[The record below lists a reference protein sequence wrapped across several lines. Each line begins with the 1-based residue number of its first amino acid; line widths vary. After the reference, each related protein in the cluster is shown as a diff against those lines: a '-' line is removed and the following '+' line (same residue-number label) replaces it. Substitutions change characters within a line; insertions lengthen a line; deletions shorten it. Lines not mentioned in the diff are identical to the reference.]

1 MVNFLTKHSKRMI
14 AWWRHFDKPILL
26 LFALFARCLQGAF
39 RSPCTPISMSAS
51 IATAFVPHYLR
62 SPLPRFCYQ
71 WHPTNGTP
79 WIDSLS
85 MTFRPGTF
93 LLASTIVW
101 ISFEWDFS
109 LTEIELIKFRIQW
122 AEFGGN
128 SRIHISIQI
137 IMKSNMSWVV
147 KVRVKSMSRRKESK
161 SMSQMNRS
169 MNSVI
174 NRKYELNR
182 EIWIEMRIPPS

>member
-1 MVNFLTKHSKRMI
+1 MVNFLTKHSKRVV
-14 AWWRHFDKPILL
+14 AGWRHFDNPIQFV
-26 LFALFARCLQGAF
+26 FALFARCLQITLCPYF
-39 RSPCTPISMSAS
+39 HVCFHQLPLPSFP
-51 IATAFVPHYLR
+51 TAFVP
-62 SPLPRFCYQ
+62 YQ

-109 LTEIELIKFRIQW
+109 LTKIELIKFRIQW

-137 IMKSNMSWVV
+137 IMKSNMSRVV
-147 KVRVKSMSRRKESK
+147 KVRVKSMSRRNESK
-161 SMSQMNRS
+161 VWIESMSQMNRS